1 MKKRILYI
9 GNNLTINSFTATYI
23 SFFSKVLKKEGY
35 NVCAAS
41 NKSNKALQAREKVT
55 GFDWEIVKV
64 KWNQLLE

>member
-1 MKKRILYI
+1 MEKRVLYI

-35 NVCAAS
+35 DVRTAS

-55 GFDWEIVKV
+55 GFDWETVKV
-64 KWNQLLE
+64 KWNELLE